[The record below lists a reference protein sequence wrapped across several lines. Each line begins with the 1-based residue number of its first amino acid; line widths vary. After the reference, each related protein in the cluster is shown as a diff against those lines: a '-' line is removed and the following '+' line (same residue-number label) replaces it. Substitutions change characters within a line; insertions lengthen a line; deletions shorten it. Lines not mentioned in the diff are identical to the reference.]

1 MLREGEE
8 RKAGYLRP
16 RLLLARRA
24 DGGSGRIP
32 VSKAAALVCLTTL
45 PYQTYRGDSPHRW
58 QAQGSPFNLPCA
70 GSPTDSSTLSHR
82 VIKKIE

>member
-16 RLLLARRA
+16 RLLFARRA
-24 DGGSGRIP
+24 DGGSGCIP
-32 VSKAAALVCLTTL
+32 VSKAAALVCLATL

-58 QAQGSPFNLPCA
+58 QAQGLPSISLVLGPRLIRRPFPIGL
-70 GSPTDSSTLSHR
+70 
-82 VIKKIE
+82 